1 MSTQSEMDFE
11 WSVKLIGDKGFCVGI
26 TSRLTTGT
34 FKCAFCVTDRNAISY
49 FSTGNSTSI
58 KIGTNT
64 VHSNLPEQKTGDVIR
79 FQFQPLTK
87 NFTIQ
92 LASVR
97 FFIASRPS

>member
-26 TSRLTTGT
+26 TSRLSTGT
-34 FKCAFCVTDRNAISY
+34 FSQICVTDQNAISY
-49 FSTGNSTSI
+49 FSTANSTSI
-58 KIGTNT
+58 KIGKNT

-79 FQFQPLTK
+79 FQFRPLTK
-87 NFTIQ
+87 NFTIE

-97 FFIASRPS
+97 IFIASRPY